1 VMPFDFEQ
9 LSIGMIASRS
19 ATIGPDQ
26 ILTFIDLTGDG
37 APVHTDD
44 AYARTMGYDGK
55 IAHGLL
61 VGAMFS
67 RILGCDLPGPKSVI
81 LKLSLEMPRPVFI
94 GETIRYDVTVG
105 RLSEAARTAV
115 LELSAKNASDEE
127 VSRGAAV
134 CLYKL

>member
-1 VMPFDFEQ
+1 MPFDFEQ

-19 ATIGPDQ
+19 ATIGRDE
-26 ILTFIDLTGDG
+26 ISAFVDLTGDG

-81 LKLSLEMPRPVFI
+81 LKLSLEMPRPVLI
-94 GETIRYDVTVG
+94 GETIRYNVSVG
-105 RLSEAARTAV
+105 RLAAATRTAV

>member
-1 VMPFDFEQ
+1 MPFDFEQ

-19 ATIGPDQ
+19 ATIGRDE
-26 ILTFIDLTGDG
+26 ISAFVDLTGDG

-44 AYARTMGYDGK
+44 AYARAMGYDGK

-81 LKLSLEMPRPVFI
+81 LKLSLEMPRPVLI
-94 GETIRYDVTVG
+94 GETIRYNVSVG
-105 RLSEAARTAV
+105 RLAAA
-115 LELSAKNASDEE
+115 
-127 VSRGAAV
+127 
-134 CLYKL
+134 